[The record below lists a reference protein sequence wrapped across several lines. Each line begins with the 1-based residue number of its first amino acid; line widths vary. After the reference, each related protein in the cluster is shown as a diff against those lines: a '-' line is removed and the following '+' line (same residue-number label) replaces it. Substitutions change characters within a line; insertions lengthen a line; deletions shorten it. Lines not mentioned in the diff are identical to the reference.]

1 MPFWGRHRG
10 LLSTLG
16 HHLGLFLMCHVRKIR
31 WEGIFSVKPV
41 RFSKLL
47 HFKPRRGHL
56 V

>member
-1 MPFWGRHRG
+1 MPFWGRHK

-31 WEGIFSVKPV
+31 WEGNFLREASSF
-41 RFSKLL
+41 FSKLL
-47 HFKPRRGHL
+47 HFKARQGHL